1 MRVPF
6 FETFDVPDAMQSRGV
21 REKTTV
27 ATQALLL
34 LNNQFVR
41 QQAAHFAERVKEA
54 SKAHPNENLPGQ
66 LRAIVEEAYW
76 LAFSRKPT
84 ETEIALGTELM
95 SEEGQTIENFCH
107 ILLTLNEFVYV
118 D

>member
-34 LNNQFVR
+34 LNNEFVR
-41 QQAAHFAERVKEA
+41 QQAVHFAKRVVAATRDRPSETPQGK
-54 SKAHPNENLPGQ
+54 Q
-66 LRAIVEEAYW
+66 RAIVEEAYW

-84 ETEIALGTELM
+84 DAEIKLGSELM
-95 SEEGQTIENFCH
+95 SQKGQTIENFCH
-107 ILLTLNEFVYV
+107 ILLTLNEFAYV